1 MDCLVLRHAG
11 RHGDTP
17 LGSQDSG
24 PFRDGCVSCPGTDHF
39 SPCPLC
45 PRARCVPVPA
55 VSPWLTHTAPWGSA
69 VKIPV
74 HTGETT
80 LSDCEYEHERRQL
93 GQVAEGT
100 QQSGTRRGT
109 RDAEGTHR
117 LSLPMLVPSTN
128 ESRSDPGQGIA
139 PAFLFSRQAGQCR
152 AAAHNRVAICMPQA
166 QRPGNCPFSA
176 SRGIGL
182 LESVQ
187 QNAEQFC
194 PGAAICPRCSR
205 FSRLFSVPHDAH
217 NGSKAVPGWFLVQLI
232 PPPPL
237 PPYLRYGLPNC
248 CLRQAT

>member
-1 MDCLVLRHAG
+1 MVASAVRAPITFLRAC
-11 RHGDTP
+11 
-17 LGSQDSG
+17 
-24 PFRDGCVSCPGTDHF
+24 CVSLPAV
-39 SPCPLC
+39 SPCLLC
-45 PRARCVPVPA
+45 PRACCVPVA
-55 VSPWLTHTAPWGSA
+55 DTHCTVGFSRENPCSYGRNHSFRLRVRVRARARAEAIG
-69 VKIPV
+69 
-74 HTGETT
+74 TGRGGDTT
-80 LSDCEYEHERRQL
+80 I
-93 GQVAEGT
+93 
-100 QQSGTRRGT
+100 

-117 LSLPMLVPSTN
+117 LSLPMLVPCTN

>member
-1 MDCLVLRHAG
+1 MQDATGTHHSEARIQAHSVMVASAVRAPITFLRA
-11 RHGDTP
+11 
-17 LGSQDSG
+17 
-24 PFRDGCVSCPGTDHF
+24 C
-39 SPCPLC
+39 
-45 PRARCVPVPA
+45 CVPVADTCCVPVA
-55 VSPWLTHTAPWGSA
+55 DTHCTVGFSRANPCSYGRNHSFRLRVRA
-69 VKIPV
+69 RAEAIG
-74 HTGETT
+74 TGRGGDTT
-80 LSDCEYEHERRQL
+80 I
-93 GQVAEGT
+93 
-100 QQSGTRRGT
+100 

-117 LSLPMLVPSTN
+117 LSLPMLVPCTD

-237 PPYLRYGLPNC
+237 PPYVRYGLPNC

>member
-100 QQSGTRRGT
+100 QQSGTRRGHT
-109 RDAEGTHR
+109 ASACRCSYRAQTKAGATPVRESLLHSCSAARRANVVRLPTIGSQFACHRHRDREIARFPPAGVLDYSSQCSR
-117 LSLPMLVPSTN
+117 MLSS
-128 ESRSDPGQGIA
+128 
-139 PAFLFSRQAGQCR
+139 
-152 AAAHNRVAICMPQA
+152 
-166 QRPGNCPFSA
+166 SA
-176 SRGIGL
+176 R
-182 LESVQ
+182 VQ
-187 QNAEQFC
+187 QSA
-194 PGAAICPRCSR
+194 PGARVFPVCFPYRMMPTTAARQFPDGFWCS
-205 FSRLFSVPHDAH
+205 
-217 NGSKAVPGWFLVQLI
+217 
-232 PPPPL
+232 
-237 PPYLRYGLPNC
+237 
-248 CLRQAT
+248 